1 MRVSLLDRS
10 RTRSGESD
18 AEAIAATVA
27 RAVRADELGF
37 HRFWTAEHHAVPGI
51 AASTPAVL
59 LAAIGARTR
68 SIRLGTGGIMV
79 PNHSPLLI
87 AEQALLLEA
96 LFPGR
101 VDLGL
106 GGSLGFTAPI
116 RRAIGRTAVREGE
129 YPAEVERVRQYL
141 SGRAEI
147 TARPGVE
154 PPPVFLLAVRGGLAL
169 AAELGLPVVVGGP
182 VLHDAERLAS
192 YFRDFQSSP
201 TASEPYL
208 VVNVDVSV
216 AETEERA
223 RDLLL
228 PEAWALAD
236 SREVGEFRA
245 LRPVD
250 EVRRL
255 IGETSREKKLRAV
268 DDWTDSAIAG
278 TPEQVADS
286 LAGLLERTG
295 ASELLANVSTYDHDE
310 VRKTDEFLASL
321 RTP

>member
-18 AEAIAATVA
+18 AEAIATTVE

-51 AASTPAVL
+51 AGSAPAVL

-68 SIRLGTGGIMV
+68 TIRLGTGGIMV
-79 PNHSPLLI
+79 PNHSPLVI

-96 LFPGR
+96 LSPGR

-106 GGSLGFTAPI
+106 GGSLGFTAPV
-116 RRAIGRTAVREGE
+116 RRALGRTAVNEGE
-129 YPAEVERVRQYL
+129 YPAEVERVREYL

-169 AAELGLPVVVGGP
+169 AADLGLPVVVGGP
-182 VLHDAERLAS
+182 VLRDADRLAS
-192 YFRDFQSSP
+192 YFQDFRPGP
-201 TASEPYL
+201 TASDPYM

-216 AETEERA
+216 AQTQERA

-228 PEAWALAD
+228 PEAWAMAD

-245 LRPVD
+245 LRPVE

-255 IGETSREKKLRAV
+255 IAGTVRERKLREV
-268 DDWTDSAIAG
+268 NDWLDSAIAG
-278 TPEQVADS
+278 PPGQVADA
-286 LAGLLERTG
+286 LADLLKRTG
-295 ASELLANVSTYDHDE
+295 AAEILANVSTYDRDE
-310 VRKTDEFLASL
+310 VRWTDEFLASL

>member
-18 AEAIAATVA
+18 AQTIATTVE
-27 RAVRADELGF
+27 RAVRAEELGF

-51 AASTPAVL
+51 ASSAPTVL

-68 SIRLGTGGIMV
+68 GIRLGTGGVMV
-79 PNHSPLLI
+79 PNHSPLVI

-101 VDLGL
+101 IDLGL

-116 RRAIGRTAVREGE
+116 RRALGRTALGEGE
-129 YPAEVERVRQYL
+129 YPAEVERVREYL
-141 SGRAEI
+141 GGRAGI
-147 TARPGVE
+147 TARPGVA
-154 PPPVFLLAVRGGLAL
+154 PPPVFLLAVRNGLAL
-169 AAELGLPVVVGGP
+169 AAELGLPAVVGGP
-182 VLHDAERLAS
+182 VLRDPDRIAA
-192 YFRDFQSSP
+192 YFEDFRPSP
-201 TASEPYL
+201 AAPAPYL
-208 VVNVDVSV
+208 VVNVDVAV

-228 PEAWALAD
+228 PEAWAYAD

-245 LRPVD
+245 LRPVE

-255 IGETSREKKLRAV
+255 LGETSRERKRREV
-268 DDWTDSAIAG
+268 QGWMDSAIAG
-278 TPEQVADS
+278 TPEQVADA
-286 LAGLLERTG
+286 LTDLLDRTG
-295 ASELLANVSTYDHDE
+295 GSEVLANVSTYDRDE
-310 VRKTDEFLASL
+310 VQRTDEFLASL
-321 RTP
+321 QAR